1 MTHSLIDP
9 RVENLVI
16 KVSDITALGHCVR
29 GTRQWFEH
37 YGFDFRHVVKHGI
50 PARDLLL
57 TGDAQAEAVV
67 RAKLARMDGGQ

>member
-1 MTHSLIDP
+1 MKQPIIDP
-9 RVENLVI
+9 RLDGLVI

-37 YGFDFRHVVKHGI
+37 YGFDFRQVVKHGI
-50 PARDLLL
+50 PARDLLM

-67 RAKLARMDGGQ
+67 RAKLDRMDGSE